1 MPEVKYISK
10 DGTEAK
16 TVNLS
21 GPLFESEPKEHIL
34 QEYVRGYLNNQ
45 RQGNSSTLNRMRMKG
60 GGKKPF
66 RQKGTGRAR
75 AGSNTSPLWTGGAV
89 VFGPT
94 PKDHYTRLPKTLKRN
109 AMISAFS
116 LRIKEGNLRIVELPE
131 LAEAKTKIVAGFLK
145 SMGLTDKKAILLHE
159 GTNPNLAVASR
170 NIKNFSVKRAE
181 QVNPYDLLLHEHVL
195 VTEKGLEKIKETFK
209 NG

>member
-1 MPEVKYISK
+1 MAEVKFISK
-10 DGTEAK
+10 DGTETR
-16 TVNLS
+16 TVSLN

-34 QEYVRGYLNNQ
+34 QEYVRGYMKNQ
-45 RQGNSSTLNRMRMKG
+45 RQGTASTLNRARMKG

-75 AGSNTSPLWTGGAV
+75 AGSNTSPLWTGGAI

-94 PKDHYTRLPKTLKRN
+94 PKDHYSRLPKGLKR
-109 AMISAFS
+109 SALVS
-116 LRIKEGNLRIVELPE
+116 ALSMRVKEGNLQVVELPD
-131 LAEAKTKIVAGFLK
+131 LPEAKTKHVSTFLK
-145 SMGLTDKKAILLHE
+145 KLGLYDKKTILLYE
-159 GTNPNLAVASR
+159 GRNDSLATASR
-170 NIKNFSVKRAE
+170 NIRNFEVKRAE

-195 VTEKGLEKIKETFK
+195 VTEQGLEKMKETFG

>member
-21 GPLFESEPKEHIL
+21 GPLFETETKEHIL
-34 QEYVRGYLNNQ
+34 QEYVKGYLKNQ

-75 AGSNTSPLWTGGAV
+75 AGSNTSPLWSGGAV

-94 PKDHYTRLPKTLKRN
+94 PKDHYTRLPKTLKKN
-109 AMISAFS
+109 AMMSALS
-116 LRIKEGNLRIVELPE
+116 LRVKEGSLRIVELPE
-131 LAEAKTKIVAGFLK
+131 LTEAKTRIMAGFLK
-145 SMGLTDKKAILLHE
+145 SMGLQDKKAILLHE
-159 GTNPNLAVASR
+159 GTDPKLAIVSR

-181 QVNPYDLLLHEHVL
+181 QVNPYDLILNQYIL
-195 VTEKGLEKIKETFK
+195 VTEQGLEKIKETFK